1 MFWIIFI
8 AAVLIMLYNLIG
20 MIKQKMSM
28 DKASSKCE
36 QQKMMKKQKQD
47 FETIEMTKRG

>member
-8 AAVLIMLYNLIG
+8 AAVLIILYNLIG
-20 MIKQKMSM
+20 MLRQKNCM
-28 DKASSKCE
+28 DKESSKRE

-47 FETIEMTKRG
+47 FDAKEMTKRR